1 VQLSTDP
8 LAIEGQAAVT
18 IRWRWVNGFA
28 WLAALLLCVPVVWG
42 AIVRPL
48 LEFLADLLEY
58 GW

>member
-1 VQLSTDP
+1 M
-8 LAIEGQAAVT
+8 T